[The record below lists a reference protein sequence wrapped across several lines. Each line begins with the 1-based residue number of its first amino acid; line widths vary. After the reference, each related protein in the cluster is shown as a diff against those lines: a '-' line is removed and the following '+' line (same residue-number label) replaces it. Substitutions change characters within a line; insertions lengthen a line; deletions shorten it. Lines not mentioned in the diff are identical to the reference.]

1 MNDIARIYRA
11 EILRAVL
18 GPGAHAAKAAD
29 LHRLNQFAEHLAA
42 CEEAQTILRAKG
54 HGGPSTSIVEA
65 ARQVPANV
73 KQVIRALFSGPAAPR
88 EPGIERA
95 HEPWK
100 AT

>member
-11 EILRAVL
+11 EMLRAVL
-18 GPGAHAAKAAD
+18 GPGAHSAKAAD
-29 LHRLNQFAEHLAA
+29 LHRLNQLAEHMAA

-54 HGGPSTSIVEA
+54 HGGPGTSIVES

-73 KQVIRALFSGPAAPR
+73 KQVIRALFSAPAVLS
-88 EPGIERA
+88 EQGIKHA

>member
-11 EILRAVL
+11 EILRAVF
-18 GPGAHAAKAAD
+18 GPGAHSARATD
-29 LHRLNQFAEHLAA
+29 LHRLNQLAEHLAL

-54 HGGPSTSIVEA
+54 HGGPGTSIVES

-73 KQVIRALFSGPAAPR
+73 KHVTRALFSGPAVPR
-88 EPGIERA
+88 EPGIEHA
-95 HEPWK
+95 HQPWK